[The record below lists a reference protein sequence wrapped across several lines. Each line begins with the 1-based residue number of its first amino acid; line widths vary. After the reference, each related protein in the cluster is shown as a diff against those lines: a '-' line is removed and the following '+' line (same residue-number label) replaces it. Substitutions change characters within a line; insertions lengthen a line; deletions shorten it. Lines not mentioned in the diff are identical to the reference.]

1 MNDIRTQFRELRQGL
16 TDRHIE
22 RYDEVEIALNALLSQ
37 YHVVLLG
44 PPGTAKSMLAT
55 DLVHTFTGATLFKY
69 LFGKFTTPEEVF
81 GPLDVSKL
89 QDGKYERI
97 MTGKLAEAEI
107 AFIDEFFKANTAIQN
122 ALLTAMNERQ
132 YDHGTQRIDI
142 PLMSLFAASNELP
155 EGEELW
161 ALYDRFHFR
170 KIVSYIQEPSN
181 FVKMLTAPQAVELPH
196 IPIADLRRAQQAV
209 LQVNVSDSVYDT
221 LVAIRSDMQLEGIIV
236 SDRRYRQTVRALQS
250 SAWLFERDAVT
261 DEDFSILQHML
272 WTNPIE
278 AKPVSRIILNH
289 TNPLELAAQEIID
302 MADEIASQ
310 LHAAML
316 DAKQKGIEAEQS
328 LTRQGIEWF
337 TRCRQLGEQVT
348 DLEGKASKEGVE
360 VNRIK
365 QARDR
370 VWFVAS
376 EIGQHAIGLDAM
388 DLSMGK

>member
-1 MNDIRTQFRELRQGL
+1 M
-16 TDRHIE
+16 
-22 RYDEVEIALNALLSQ
+22 
-37 YHVVLLG
+37 
-44 PPGTAKSMLAT
+44 
-55 DLVHTFTGATLFKY
+55 
-69 LFGKFTTPEEVF
+69 
-81 GPLDVSKL
+81 
-89 QDGKYERI
+89 
-97 MTGKLAEAEI
+97 
-107 AFIDEFFKANTAIQN
+107 
-122 ALLTAMNERQ
+122 
-132 YDHGTQRIDI
+132 
-142 PLMSLFAASNELP
+142 P

>member
-1 MNDIRTQFRELRQGL
+1 MDNLQTQFSDLRQKL

-22 RYDEVEIALNALLSQ
+22 RYDEVEIALAALLSR

-55 DLVHTFTGATLFKY
+55 DLVHTFENAHLFKY

-89 QDGKYERI
+89 TEGKYQRI
-97 MTGKLAEAEI
+97 LTGKLAEAEI

-132 YDHGTQRIDI
+132 YDHGIGRVDI
-142 PLMSLFAASNELP
+142 PLMTLFAASNELP

-170 KIVSYIQEPSN
+170 KTVDYIQEPTN
-181 FVKMLTAPQAVELPH
+181 FVRMLKAPDEAE
-196 IPIADLRRAQQAV
+196 IPTISMDNLRAAQNAV
-209 LQVNVSDSVYDT
+209 LQVNVPESVFET
-221 LVAIRSDMQLEGIIV
+221 LVEIRSDMQMEGIIV
-236 SDRRYRQTVRALQS
+236 SDRRYRQTIGALRA
-250 SAWLFERDAVT
+250 SAWLNERDTVG

-272 WTNPIE
+272 WTNPIN
-278 AKPVSRIILNH
+278 AKKVSRVILNH

-302 MADEIASQ
+302 MADEVSGKLNEALLS
-310 LHAAML
+310 AKTKGL
-316 DAKQKGIEAEQS
+316 DAEQS
-328 LTRQGIEWF
+328 LTKQGIEWF

-348 DLEGKASKEGVE
+348 DLEKKAENAGRT
-360 VNRIK
+360 VNRIA

-370 VWFVAS
+370 VWRVAH
-376 EIGQHAIGLDAM
+376 EIAQHAIGLDTM
-388 DLSMGK
+388 EL